1 MSQEPPLPSQVRA
14 RVLADH
20 AELRKSIAEI
30 RSLLGAPTGRLEL
43 PDESQLAV
51 ATRALLDSLEAHL
64 ALEDQILLP
73 TLATIDAWGPE
84 RARKLSAEH
93 AAQRETLSSLR
104 ALLSTEGAWTFVP
117 RLQRFLDRLERD
129 MELEEAEEL
138 DESLLREYPIRA
150 DLGGG

>member
-73 TLATIDAWGPE
+73 RSG
-84 RARKLSAEH
+84 
-93 AAQRETLSSLR
+93 
-104 ALLSTEGAWTFVP
+104 
-117 RLQRFLDRLERD
+117 
-129 MELEEAEEL
+129 
-138 DESLLREYPIRA
+138 
-150 DLGGG
+150 